1 MTTTRATATAMTPA
15 PTTSLSCLGCG
26 AVITVE
32 QGQRTVTCIYCM
44 TPGVVEKP
52 ASGNNNVPEPA
63 FVMPFIVA
71 KDAAVLAMNAWK
83 RSRSV
88 FAKSSIKTA
97 KLESMRGVYVPAY
110 LYSCV
115 ATSSYSADIGEDY
128 QETETYSTTENGK
141 SVTRTR
147 TVTKTEWRSLSGTHA
162 RYVTDVVV
170 TASKGVPN
178 RELERV
184 EPFDMRALRK
194 MDASVLPGWI
204 AEEPSMVLAE
214 CLELARKEAL
224 DEVGAS
230 LKKFMPGDHQR
241 DLKWQT
247 WFDREGAELVL
258 VPIWV
263 LAVRYEEGKAALR
276 VLINGQTGKAGGD
289 APLSPVKIALAVI
302 AGVLVVGGGVLAWYG
317 RQRRW
322 W

>member
-1 MTTTRATATAMTPA
+1 MTTSTATSSALVRA
-15 PTTSLSCLGCG
+15 PVTSLSCLGCG
-26 AVITVE
+26 AVIEVE
-32 QGQRTVTCIYCM
+32 QGQRTATCIYCM

-52 ASGNNNVPEPA
+52 ASSTAPDPT
-63 FVMPFIVA
+63 FVMPFVVA
-71 KDAAVLAMNAWK
+71 KDAAVAAMNQWK
-83 RSRSV
+83 KTRSI
-88 FAKSSIKTA
+88 FAKSSIKSATITG
-97 KLESMRGVYVPAY
+97 MRGVYVPAY

-115 ATSSYSADIGEDY
+115 ATSSYSAEIGEDY
-128 QETETYSTTENGK
+128 QETETYQTTENGK

-194 MDASVLPGWI
+194 MDESVLPGWI
-204 AEEPSMVLAE
+204 AEEPSLLLAE

-224 DEVGAS
+224 DEVGES

-241 DLKWQT
+241 GLTWQT

-258 VPIWV
+258 VPVWV
-263 LAVRYEEGKAALR
+263 LAVKYEEGKAAIR

-289 APLSPVKIALAVI
+289 APLSPLKIALAVI
-302 AGVLVVGGGVLAWYG
+302 AGVLVVGGIATAWYG
-317 RQRRW
+317 RQHRW